1 MHILS
6 HVNSR
11 WAEALLPLSPLQQAQ
26 LVWEDLQWGNG
37 AQELFP
43 GREGVLL
50 SASPAVMTS
59 CPRPARLTY
68 RLEILQRRG
77 PETMHYWVWCS
88 MTKRSGH
95 LTALPHGSMRCSHH
109 WWIPTMWSLRRIDLK
124 PARTQFV
131 FCAQCLKVPSYTFT
145 FHHGFWSSLALFK
158 IKNGAVGG
166 AATDPGGVLVPFVM
180 SQQHGSEDCMVKYPP
195 WQKK

>member
-1 MHILS
+1 MIVPPGTKKRGKNELKSVYNGRWANKFKCHMHILS

-50 SASPAVMTS
+50 SGSPAVMTS
-59 CPRPARLTY
+59 CARPARLTY
-68 RLEILQRRG
+68 RLEVLQRRG

-109 WWIPTMWSLRRIDLK
+109 WWIPTMWSLRRIDWN
-124 PARTQFV
+124 PHA
-131 FCAQCLKVPSYTFT
+131 PSLCCVHGAWRSQAIPFT
-145 FHHGFWSSLALFK
+145 FHRGFRSSRA
-158 IKNGAVGG
+158 
-166 AATDPGGVLVPFVM
+166 
-180 SQQHGSEDCMVKYPP
+180 
-195 WQKK
+195 